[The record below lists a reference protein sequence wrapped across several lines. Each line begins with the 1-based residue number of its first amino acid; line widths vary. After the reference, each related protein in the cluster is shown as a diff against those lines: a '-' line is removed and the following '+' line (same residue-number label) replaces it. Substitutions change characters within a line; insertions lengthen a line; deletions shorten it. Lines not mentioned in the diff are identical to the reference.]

1 MKLLSWSIP
10 SALAALVLM
19 VQSFALVAAETSDKR
34 NALDDKLIHLEELW
48 KSGTPREYY
57 MEADRIAK
65 ELHSQAQEAA
75 NAGALR
81 LLNAVAAKS
90 PRPEDAVD
98 IEVAD
103 LSAVEQSARLLLG
116 DDDVPDERRQEK
128 VRLLA
133 WVLGRIRLELVPAYV
148 PQSVVMNVLPPAGA
162 GKGPIIAGVD
172 PETIRDPAARE
183 RYKAAIRENQA
194 KAVQNT
200 RQRTLQGMEMELAR
214 PIVGYLSRAAREQG
228 EVRQAVLQSID
239 QARLTAN
246 ERAEIVQPRD

>member
-10 SALAALVLM
+10 SALAALVFM
-19 VQSFALVAAETSDKR
+19 VQSFALVAAETSEKR
-34 NALDDKLIHLEELW
+34 NALDDKLIHLEALW
-48 KSGTPREYY
+48 KSGARREYY

-65 ELHSQAQEAA
+65 ELHSQDRAAA

-81 LLNAVAAKS
+81 LLNGVAAKS

-103 LSAVEQSARLLLG
+103 LSAMEQSARVLLE
-116 DDDVPDERRQEK
+116 DDAMPDEQRQEK
-128 VRLLA
+128 VRLVA

-148 PQSVVMNVLPPAGA
+148 PQPVVMNVLPPAGA

-172 PETIRDPAARE
+172 PETVRDPIARE

-200 RQRTLQGMEMELAR
+200 RQRTLQCMEMELAR
-214 PIVGYLSRAAREQG
+214 PIVGYLSRAAREEG
-228 EVRQAVLQSID
+228 AMRQAVLQSID
-239 QARLTAN
+239 QARLTAT
-246 ERAEIVQPRD
+246 ERAEVVPPRD